1 MTSALTQ
8 LHESI
13 AAGDH
18 YSAHQ
23 KARTTATR
31 LLAPARRGPAPT
43 PDSNGYLPFD
53 AKAKEAATLLYEGAV
68 ALLEKGQTGS
78 GVDLGGYLCD
88 VWKARGVECG
98 AEERG
103 EFTVQQ
109 WGLCGVFIRKDSR
122 LQAQSQALER
132 ASRGRGLGSALDF
145 ALPFAKGGARTFLS
159 APQSPSQHRICT
171 LPSSDAP

>member
-1 MTSALTQ
+1 MTVKSSLASYVSPRLSTYSSQAMSSALTQ

-31 LLAPARRGPAPT
+31 LLAPPRRGPAPT
-43 PDSNGYLPFD
+43 PDANGFLPFD
-53 AKAKEAATLLYEGAV
+53 TKAQEAATLLYEGAV

-78 GVDLGGYLCD
+78 GVDLAGYLCD
-88 VWKARGVECG
+88 VWKARGVACG

-103 EFTVQQ
+103 EFFVQR
-109 WGLCGVFIRKDSR
+109 GM
-122 LQAQSQALER
+122 ALELLWSGCESLGGGCR
-132 ASRGRGLGSALDF
+132 TAELSLRRRSSALASLALQQAGGRGG
-145 ALPFAKGGARTFLS
+145 
-159 APQSPSQHRICT
+159 
-171 LPSSDAP
+171 

>member
-1 MTSALTQ
+1 MSSALTQ

-31 LLAPARRGPAPT
+31 LLAPPRRGPAPT
-43 PDSNGYLPFD
+43 PDANGFLPFD
-53 AKAKEAATLLYEGAV
+53 TKAQEAATLLYEGAV

-78 GVDLGGYLCD
+78 GVDLAGYLCD
-88 VWKARGVECG
+88 VWKARGVACG

-103 EFTVQQ
+103 EFFVQR
-109 WGLCGVFIRKDSR
+109 GMVSESLRDSCWPSGTGYRAAELPTASSLRRTR
-122 LQAQSQALER
+122 LSRSPVGKQGRRVWIWRWCMLSWSALEML
-132 ASRGRGLGSALDF
+132 ASLLGD
-145 ALPFAKGGARTFLS
+145 
-159 APQSPSQHRICT
+159 
-171 LPSSDAP
+171 